1 MPPSLTITSRNDLA
15 QVTVSRSDDVPEVF
29 WSRVLAEWG
38 IVGTDPSRRILV
50 SVERFLSQLAWL
62 GPACRSHKV
71 VLDRL
76 ANTRFKRQLRP
87 FQIRDLGTL
96 LALPN
101 GTNFSVP
108 GAGKTAVTYALYEC
122 ERSAGRVQRLLIV
135 APLSAFDA
143 WKAEAAECFSDPPVI
158 HAYDGGSIP
167 PVAEECLINYQRLA
181 ARYVDIAKGGSSQ
194 PWHAVLYES
203 HRMERG

>member
-71 VLDRL
+71 GIEWDGNTRELIAAAQAERRLLDGITAGVVATLSDEAVLDRL

-143 WKAEAAECFSDPPVI
+143 WKAEAAECFS
-158 HAYDGGSIP
+158 
-167 PVAEECLINYQRLA
+167 
-181 ARYVDIAKGGSSQ
+181 
-194 PWHAVLYES
+194 
-203 HRMERG
+203 